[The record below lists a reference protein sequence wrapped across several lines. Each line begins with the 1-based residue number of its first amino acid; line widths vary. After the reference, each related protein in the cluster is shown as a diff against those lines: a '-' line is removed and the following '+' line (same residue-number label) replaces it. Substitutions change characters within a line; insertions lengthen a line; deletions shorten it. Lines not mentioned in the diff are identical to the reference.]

1 MLSCTPKNKSACASS
16 DEGRCRIL
24 RGSDRSAESGLAPN
38 CLGQIMSES
47 YERPSLPP
55 ASAQS
60 CSTSEPS
67 FVNPLVTSNLEMFVG
82 VAKKPQHLDA
92 PIATKPSCRSYC
104 ALEGEDL
111 RREVFSCPIAEMRR

>member
-38 CLGQIMSES
+38 CFGQIMSES
-47 YERPSLPP
+47 YERPSLTPRRATNHAP
-55 ASAQS
+55 
-60 CSTSEPS
+60 SEPG
-67 FVNPLVTSNLEMFVG
+67 FVNPVATSNLEMFVG

-92 PIATKPSCRSYC
+92 PIA
-104 ALEGEDL
+104 AN
-111 RREVFSCPIAEMRR
+111 IAKLPELLLKS